1 MTNPKKR
8 ISRAFKNKREK
19 KKKIESERKN
29 ANFDSCFRMF
39 MQRFWKNHRNVSC
52 SVNAWMWVRA
62 RWKEI
67 GKENGKGSFFTSAF
81 SYVNSFKDYVEIAHT
96 IFFCL
101 TSVPYTLCSLLLLLP
116 FDAVIV
122 RVFLITLFLVLSVS
136 YSHYL
141 FWSCFL
147 LLFVF
152 SLLSLAHKSYRVSV
166 TVATV
171 KRTNSVQEYLTTVF
185 ITIQFSLSLLVIVRS
200 VCWLCVSQC
209 STFSTLPLSL
219 SASILSSALSHTY
232 SNSLF
237 YSFQFFVVVALAPP
251 LWAII
256 FHAKDCLSAFYYALF
271 A

>member
-1 MTNPKKR
+1 MEKEVSLHQHFHTSIRSR
-8 ISRAFKNKREK
+8 I
-19 KKKIESERKN
+19 
-29 ANFDSCFRMF
+29 
-39 MQRFWKNHRNVSC
+39 
-52 SVNAWMWVRA
+52 MW
-62 RWKEI
+62 
-67 GKENGKGSFFTSAF
+67 S
-81 SYVNSFKDYVEIAHT
+81 IAHT

-101 TSVPYTLCSLLLLLP
+101 IFVPYTLCSLLLLLP

-209 STFSTLPLSL
+209 STFPTLPLSL
-219 SASILSSALSHTY
+219 CFHPLVRSFTHTY

-237 YSFQFFVVVALAPP
+237 YSFQFFVVVACVSSATLSHHLPCKRLP
-251 LWAII
+251 LCFLLCTFCIASHTEREIVR
-256 FHAKDCLSAFYYALF
+256 FL
-271 A
+271 

>member
-1 MTNPKKR
+1 MEKEVSLHQHFHTSIRSR
-8 ISRAFKNKREK
+8 IMWK
-19 KKKIESERKN
+19 
-29 ANFDSCFRMF
+29 
-39 MQRFWKNHRNVSC
+39 QRTRF
-52 SVNAWMWVRA
+52 
-62 RWKEI
+62 
-67 GKENGKGSFFTSAF
+67 
-81 SYVNSFKDYVEIAHT
+81 
-96 IFFCL
+96 FFCL
-101 TSVPYTLCSLLLLLP
+101 TFVPYTLCSLLLLLP

-219 SASILSSALSHTY
+219 SLLSSSRPLFHTHLFQQFVLFVPVFCCCCLRQLRHFEP
-232 SNSLF
+232 SSSMQKIASLLF
-237 YSFQFFVVVALAPP
+237 IMHFLHSITHRKRDRSFFMTFSSIVR
-251 LWAII
+251 
-256 FHAKDCLSAFYYALF
+256 
-271 A
+271 